1 MQKEFPG
8 FYPLKEDKMNLLDN
22 ATIVLDTDA
31 LLDLFRL
38 SSDEA
43 MCFLELVEKVK
54 DKLWLPYDVAWL
66 YHKRMNE
73 EIQTQIDNVN
83 SVLSYLANCK
93 KDVAAVKR
101 YPYLKKDLEE
111 NLQEVINK
119 ISSVCGNELDYL
131 SKSLKSSDVKEK
143 VKNLFDGKIGVKYE
157 NGELESIYKIAEERY
172 KNSVPPGYESEKNVD
187 ERIYYHDLIVWDQI
201 LKYAKEGISEGSGII
216 LVTGKIKRGWYYVI
230 GDKIISTRSELINE
244 FMEKMRGEGKESNK
258 YFFCLPSCQFV
269 EKISP
274 EYRIA
279 LCVLDGLKKHLKEEV
294 TYSSLNAQGL
304 LNNQI
309 ENSSMSHE

>member
-8 FYPLKEDKMNLLDN
+8 FYPLKEGKMNLLDN

-54 DKLWLPYDVAWL
+54 SKLWIPYDVAWL
-66 YHKRMNE
+66 YHEKMNE
-73 EIQTQIDNVN
+73 EIQAQIDNVN
-83 SVLSYLANCK
+83 SVLSYLTNCR
-93 KDVAAVKR
+93 KDVASEKR
-101 YPYLKKDLEE
+101 YPYLEKNLEKSLCE
-111 NLQEVINK
+111 IIGK

-131 SKSLKSSDVKEK
+131 SKSLKSSDIKEK
-143 VKNLFDGKIGVKYE
+143 VKNLFDGRVGEKYE
-157 NGELESIYKIAEERY
+157 NGDLENIYKIAEERY
-172 KNSVPPGYESEKNVD
+172 KNSVPPGYESEKNID
-187 ERIYYHDLIVWDQI
+187 KRIYYHDLIIWKQI
-201 LKYAKEGISEGSGII
+201 LKYAKESIAEGSGVV

-244 FMEKMRGEGKESNK
+244 FMKEMGEEGKESNK
-258 YFFCLPSCQFV
+258 YFCCLTSYQFV

-274 EYRIA
+274 EYGIG
-279 LCVLDGLKKHLKEEV
+279 LCVLEGLKQHLKEEV
-294 TYSSLNAQGL
+294 TYSSLNAQGV

-309 ENSSMSHE
+309 ENSSASHE